1 MELHEVKIGDM
12 VSFMHKGKKKL
23 GKVVHRHD
31 GTKNAA
37 LAGHVNVAP
46 TDANSTPKTLH
57 VSKLT
62 PANKIKED
70 IHMANITEA
79 IHELIDNI
87 ENGNHVEA
95 NNIFNDLLQTKIDA
109 LIDAK
114 KVEVSSAMFNTE
126 QCADCDEDVELE
138 EGEVKTANKAKK
150 NEYMRSV
157 RGSHDV
163 LGFGKHGSGRS
174 GFQTSV
180 GRAMHKAG
188 IKPPKPKMNTNSTT
202 QKEDVEKTNEALKGA
217 QHKIDMNKN
226 GKLDAMDFKML
237 RKKKGM
243 KEETQLDELK
253 KVLVSYIKKAAK
265 DIADTERHLGERRP
279 SAKQRKDD
287 EKLLAQDRKKLIP
300 ALGTAKRHD
309 KLSGKHTQRRMKGIE
324 TATQK
329 LAKEEV
335 VHDD

>member
-1 MELHEVKIGDM
+1 MKPTPAVQAAIDAY
-12 VSFMHKGKKKL
+12 KKK
-23 GKVVHRHD
+23 KAAATHD
-31 GTKNAA
+31 G
-37 LAGHVNVAP
+37 
-46 TDANSTPKTLH
+46 KTNPPM
-57 VSKLT
+57 
-62 PANKIKED
+62 PAVKKE
-70 IHMANITEA
+70 E
-79 IHELIDNI
+79 
-87 ENGNHVEA
+87 
-95 NNIFNDLLQTKIDA
+95 
-109 LIDAK
+109 
-114 KVEVSSAMFNTE
+114 
-126 QCADCDEDVELE
+126 VELE

>member
-126 QCADCDEDVELE
+126 QCADCDEENVDEAAMLAGVAARAA
-138 EGEVKTANKAKK
+138 GTAVGRTVAKTVAGQATKGSARHTGAKIAGQVANKATQQAVMSSASKK
-150 NEYMRSV
+150 N
-157 RGSHDV
+157 
-163 LGFGKHGSGRS
+163 
-174 GFQTSV
+174 
-180 GRAMHKAG
+180 
-188 IKPPKPKMNTNSTT
+188 
-202 QKEDVEKTNEALKGA
+202 EDVEKTNEALKGA

-237 RKKKGM
+237 RKKK
-243 KEETQLDELK
+243 
-253 KVLVSYIKKAAK
+253 
-265 DIADTERHLGERRP
+265 
-279 SAKQRKDD
+279 
-287 EKLLAQDRKKLIP
+287 
-300 ALGTAKRHD
+300 
-309 KLSGKHTQRRMKGIE
+309 
-324 TATQK
+324 
-329 LAKEEV
+329 
-335 VHDD
+335 

>member
-46 TDANSTPKTLH
+46 TEANSTPKTLH

-126 QCADCDEDVELE
+126 NCADCFEEEFDIISEKDFLALSEKEQAEYTLMDEEILSELDKSTSKSYISKARKW
-138 EGEVKTANKAKK
+138 VRDKYIPQHPYAKSDPKNNKSNYAKAS
-150 NEYMRSV
+150 RRV
-157 RGSHDV
+157 RGIHRAQDK
-163 LGFGKHGSGRS
+163 LGVKRVEYKE
-174 GFQTSV
+174 V
-180 GRAMHKAG
+180 GPA
-188 IKPPKPKMNTNSTT
+188 N
-202 QKEDVEKTNEALKGA
+202 EDVEKTNEALKGA

-237 RKKKGM
+237 RKKK
-243 KEETQLDELK
+243 
-253 KVLVSYIKKAAK
+253 
-265 DIADTERHLGERRP
+265 
-279 SAKQRKDD
+279 
-287 EKLLAQDRKKLIP
+287 
-300 ALGTAKRHD
+300 
-309 KLSGKHTQRRMKGIE
+309 
-324 TATQK
+324 
-329 LAKEEV
+329 
-335 VHDD
+335 